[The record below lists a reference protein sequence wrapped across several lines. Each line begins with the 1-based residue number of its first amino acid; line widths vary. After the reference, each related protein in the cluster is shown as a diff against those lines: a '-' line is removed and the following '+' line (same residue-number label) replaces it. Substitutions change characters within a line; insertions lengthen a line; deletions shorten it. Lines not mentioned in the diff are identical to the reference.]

1 MEYHEQ
7 LWVSA
12 YKGVQTQE
20 VKVVNWSAKSFVSM
34 CEEWKSWNFFFF
46 FSFFEFES
54 WNIKPKETNN
64 LHFLN

>member
-20 VKVVNWSAKSFVSM
+20 VKMVNWSAKSFVSM

-46 FSFFEFES
+46 FLPFLSS
-54 WNIKPKETNN
+54 SLET
-64 LHFLN
+64 LNQKKQIIFIF

>member
-7 LWVSA
+7 LWVST

-20 VKVVNWSAKSFVSM
+20 VKMVNWSAKSFVSM

-46 FSFFEFES
+46 FPFLSS
-54 WNIKPKETNN
+54 NLET
-64 LHFLN
+64 LNQKKQIIFIF

>member
-20 VKVVNWSAKSFVSM
+20 VKMVNWSAKSFVCM

-46 FSFFEFES
+46 PFLSS
-54 WNIKPKETNN
+54 SLET
-64 LHFLN
+64 LNQKKQIIFIF